1 MNTPVNSVPN
11 HFLTDFANTP
21 EVDENTV
28 HNYLPA
34 QPTRLVVADGHPVT
48 IKGIENILSS
58 EPTLELVETSTN
70 AEDTLVA
77 LLQHQPELLLLDID
91 LPGRDPLSLLSDIA
105 HNFPRVKTILFAV
118 SIDDNQISK
127 AIQLGVRGMLLKSA
141 QPPLI
146 TQCLRRIQSGGQ
158 WLERKAVQSA
168 LEKILRRQLEI
179 EKISQTLTPREL
191 EVAILVAKGLSN
203 KIVSQEIHISEGSI
217 KTYLYRIYA
226 KLNIKNRVELTL
238 NLQERDLL

>member
-1 MNTPVNSVPN
+1 
-11 HFLTDFANTP
+11 
-21 EVDENTV
+21 
-28 HNYLPA
+28 
-34 QPTRLVVADGHPVT
+34 
-48 IKGIENILSS
+48 
-58 EPTLELVETSTN
+58 
-70 AEDTLVA
+70 
-77 LLQHQPELLLLDID
+77 
-91 LPGRDPLSLLSDIA
+91 
-105 HNFPRVKTILFAV
+105 
-118 SIDDNQISK
+118 
-127 AIQLGVRGMLLKSA
+127 MLLKSA